1 MQDPKSRFS
10 DRAENY
16 ARYRPG
22 YPREILS
29 FLEERDALGGDTVVA
44 DVGSGT
50 GALSVLFL
58 KNGNTVL
65 GVEPNREM
73 RRAAEGLLRDHLFES
88 IDGSAEDTTLA
99 DESVDLVVVA
109 NALHW
114 VDRDAAR
121 AELSRIMRPGG
132 TEGD

>member
-22 YPREILS
+22 YPREILG
-29 FLEERDALGGDTVVA
+29 FLEEGDALGDDTVVA

-58 KNGNTVL
+58 ENGNTVL

-73 RRAAEGLLRDHLFES
+73 RRAAEGLLRDHHLFEASTGQRKTPRSRMRAS
-88 IDGSAEDTTLA
+88 ISSWSPTRCTGSIGMPRGP
-99 DESVDLVVVA
+99 SS
-109 NALHW
+109 
-114 VDRDAAR
+114 R
-121 AELSRIMRPGG
+121 AS
-132 TEGD
+132 